1 MLVVIDTDILV
12 STAGH
17 PDKRFAIWEALR
29 AGRII
34 AVTCEA
40 AIAELQLVVT
50 RPNVQSALPLL
61 EKNFPSFLAEYRSLA
76 QLIAPPPERFILQID
91 PKDSL
96 FFNIAIESRAAIL
109 TTFNGRHILPVR
121 EPGHPQFEELRRLA
135 RNLRLL
141 HPKELAEEIVGRLE
155 S

>member
-1 MLVVIDTDILV
+1 MLVVIDTDILI

-34 AVTCEA
+34 AATCEA
-40 AIAELQLVVT
+40 AIAELELVAA
-50 RPNVQSALPLL
+50 RPIVQSALPLL

-76 QLIAPPPERFILQID
+76 QLIPPPPQRFILQID

-96 FFNIAIESRAAIL
+96 FFNIAIQAKAEIL
-109 TTFNGRHILPVR
+109 TTFNVRHILPVR
-121 EPGHPQFEELRRLA
+121 EPGRSEEHTSELQSRGHLVC
-135 RNLRLL
+135 RLL
-141 HPKELAEEIVGRLE
+141 LE
-155 S
+155 